1 MTTSPQL
8 PADLFVQPFNDCVLL
23 ETIEHLQ
30 RQLSLS
36 LAWQRIRVSV
46 ELPAGEK
53 AGLCANI
60 LLCDP
65 LAFQPFPVQFHANAQ
80 KRLQQDTA
88 LQESI
93 AHAYWQTCWASGAI
107 RASRGE
113 TEPVAFVAVDR
124 SQSFSPTPDPDEFQ
138 RLSETHVIL
147 GREAMMLHP
156 LRQTPAQTIWWDNG
170 QFTGGADPDLLAW
183 LNRHAFAD
191 RYVAQNRKLPARFA
205 IKRFVPVSGSH
216 TISAL
221 LQSELDHFRDPHW
234 HSSRS
239 SVLAAINGGFFLN
252 FPEEY
257 QHPWCA
263 MNDPVGMMIL
273 GGCIRQLPLVARG
286 AVLVSE
292 DGQATIQAVSMADIA
307 LRLPWE
313 TSWRSHASSQAFAID
328 DPRSAGRQVTVFT
341 PAFGALQPAGQQK
354 TPLGDCVDFVV
365 VFGELMESR
374 IGGGCHIPANGIVI
388 SCPLADFP
396 GEDVLALLQRHGRQ
410 IEFRF
415 LHEKF
420 TAQKIVTAVA
430 AGPLLLQ
437 NGKFIAIDFFEQKPP
452 PEQFVPAR
460 FDNGLS
466 AQAGVAPTRF
476 PHDAD
481 RTRAPR
487 TILGVTPENRLLL
500 AVIDGRARSHSL
512 GATLQEAAGLARA
525 LGCTQA
531 LNLDGGGS
539 SVLMFAPNVTNEP
552 PLLPEIA
559 KGMANVPSDDGH
571 KDRLMPVPMMITG
584 D

>member
-1 MTTSPQL
+1 MASPTKVATMTDDMTMREVKGRSPWVDARRRFVRNKASLGGLIALILIAIIALFGDSIAVWSNEDTDWEILGSIYELGGPSIGNGHYFGVDENARDLYSRTLQGTRISLMVGIVGSVVAVVVGTLYGATSGYVGGRTDQAMMRLVDILLSVPFMFVVIL
-8 PADLFVQPFNDCVLL
+8 LLVMFGRSLVMLFLGIGLISWLNMARIVRGQ
-23 ETIEHLQ
+23 T
-30 RQLSLS
+30 LSLKHK
-36 LAWQRIRVSV
+36 
-46 ELPAGEK
+46 E
-53 AGLCANI
+53 
-60 LLCDP
+60 
-65 LAFQPFPVQFHANAQ
+65 
-80 KRLQQDTA
+80 
-88 LQESI
+88 
-93 AHAYWQTCWASGAI
+93 
-107 RASRGE
+107 
-113 TEPVAFVAVDR
+113 FV
-124 SQSFSPTPDPDEFQ
+124 
-138 RLSETHVIL
+138 
-147 GREAMMLHP
+147 
-156 LRQTPAQTIWWDNG
+156 
-170 QFTGGADPDLLAW
+170 
-183 LNRHAFAD
+183 D

-512 GATLQEAAGLARA
+512 GATLPDWPVLSDARRRSIWMVA
-525 LGCTQA
+525 
-531 LNLDGGGS
+531 
-539 SVLMFAPNVTNEP
+539 
-552 PLLPEIA
+552 
-559 KGMANVPSDDGH
+559 
-571 KDRLMPVPMMITG
+571 DRAC
-584 D
+584 

>member
-138 RLSETHVIL
+138 RLSETHVIF

-286 AVLVSE
+286 EVLAFDRGGPVVAPMTGRLLMPLYQQQGS
-292 DGQATIQAVSMADIA
+292 DGFFVVRDV
-307 LRLPWE
+307 RRPWLV
-313 TSWRSHASSQAFAID
+313 ASSVL
-328 DPRSAGRQVTVFT
+328 RRAG
-341 PAFGALQPAGQQK
+341 G
-354 TPLGDCVDFVV
+354 
-365 VFGELMESR
+365 
-374 IGGGCHIPANGIVI
+374 H
-388 SCPLADFP
+388 
-396 GEDVLALLQRHGRQ
+396 LL
-410 IEFRF
+410 
-415 LHEKF
+415 
-420 TAQKIVTAVA
+420 V
-430 AGPLLLQ
+430 
-437 NGKFIAIDFFEQKPP
+437 
-452 PEQFVPAR
+452 
-460 FDNGLS
+460 
-466 AQAGVAPTRF
+466 
-476 PHDAD
+476 
-481 RTRAPR
+481 RA
-487 TILGVTPENRLLL
+487 
-500 AVIDGRARSHSL
+500 L
-512 GATLQEAAGLARA
+512 GARMAEEELHFDRPPGAPARA
-525 LGCTQA
+525 LLVLLGYRRQE
-531 LNLDGGGS
+531 LDGQR
-539 SVLMFAPNVTNEP
+539 LRAHRLQEP
-552 PLLPEIA
+552 RRRP
-559 KGMANVPSDDGH
+559 
-571 KDRLMPVPMMITG
+571 RRR
-584 D
+584 